1 MAVDVYEAVAAINAV
16 LDYRGDTAA
25 AATVA
30 AYLDENAPVADGPDE
45 YAGMTRAEL
54 AAELGRRGVA
64 VSGRTS
70 KAELV
75 AQLRELD
82 EG

>member
-30 AYLDENAPVADGPDE
+30 AYLDDNAPVADGADE
-45 YAGMTRAEL
+45 YAGMTRDEL
-54 AAELGRRGVA
+54 AAELGHRGVT
-64 VSGRTS
+64 VGRGAR

-75 AQLRELD
+75 ARLRELD